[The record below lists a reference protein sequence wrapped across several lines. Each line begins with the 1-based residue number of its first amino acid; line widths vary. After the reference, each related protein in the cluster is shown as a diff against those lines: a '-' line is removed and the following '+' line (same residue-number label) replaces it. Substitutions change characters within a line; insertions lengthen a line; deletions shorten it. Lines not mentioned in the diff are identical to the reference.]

1 MFNNNYNPFEMF
13 DFQKILTAA
22 KFPNVDVNS
31 DAVISSQKKT
41 MEAFASASKA
51 MFEGVNAFSKK
62 QVEILNAAVNEVKE
76 ATSELAKGNT
86 QQSATKSIELAKD
99 AIEKAQA
106 NVAELAKI
114 NEKTAKESFQILNA
128 RFLDSLTELK
138 NVVTE
143 QTEKKAPAKN

>member
-51 MFEGVNAFSKK
+51 MFEGVNAFSKNK
-62 QVEILNAAVNEVKE
+62 L
-76 ATSELAKGNT
+76 
-86 QQSATKSIELAKD
+86 KS
-99 AIEKAQA
+99 
-106 NVAELAKI
+106 
-114 NEKTAKESFQILNA
+114 
-128 RFLDSLTELK
+128 
-138 NVVTE
+138 
-143 QTEKKAPAKN
+143 